1 MYVLYEH
8 ALLHPFPARLAKS
21 RRGRSTQHARESR
34 LPVLWPFRGNLRAR
48 AAGRVHAAGCQWPQ
62 AAKASI
68 WAGRKQRAC
77 GARKLGVRAA
87 LAGHLSRCWH
97 TVTLASGPRE
107 RRLRI
112 QAAGACVRAYVLA
125 GRKDQRTASDR
136 GAYGQERGGEA
147 ALDRSRAAGPER
159 GEWVHGDLQR
169 LGVVWGP
176 RSAHCPP
183 RPARREEAAAGARSR
198 LRVQRWSILVSSAS
212 RSRCVWGSDGYN

>member
-1 MYVLYEH
+1 MYVLYER

-34 LPVLWPFRGNLRAR
+34 LSVLWPFRGNLRAR

-112 QAAGACVRAYVLA
+112 QAARACVRAYVLA

-159 GEWVHGDLQR
+159 GETGVDSWR
-169 LGVVWGP
+169 LGVPWSSVGAPQCALPAAPGQAGGGRGWG
-176 RSAHCPP
+176 SLA
-183 RPARREEAAAGARSR
+183 
-198 LRVQRWSILVSSAS
+198 AS
-212 RSRCVWGSDGYN
+212 RTVLEYSG